1 MRGSARG
8 PVKRGV
14 SEFVGILHGY
24 DIFRWSREHL
34 TATTNLM
41 LVLSVATLLLAR
53 YQLPGWVPAAGGAG
67 SYLAYLS
74 VLLFGIS
81 AALFAL
87 FRAVLYFIEHLMDQS
102 VDAAEGIS
110 GTPPR
115 AMRGK
120 SRDEVVDSV
129 SSRLQRSIGLWWRAR
144 TLAIHS
150 APVLIPAVI
159 FYLLGVACLVIF
171 LVHFG

>member
-1 MRGSARG
+1 MGRSGRG

-14 SEFVGILHGY
+14 REFVGILEGY
-24 DIFRWSREHL
+24 DFFRWSRDHL

-41 LVLSVATLLLAR
+41 LVLSVATLLLAWS
-53 YQLPGWVPAAGGAG
+53 QIPGWVTAESGDGR
-67 SYLAYLS
+67 YLVYLS
-74 VLLFGIS
+74 LLLFGVS

-110 GTPPR
+110 GAPR
-115 AMRGK
+115 KAMRGK
-120 SRDEVVDSV
+120 SREEVVDSV

-150 APVLIPAVI
+150 APLLIPAVI
-159 FYLLGVACLVIF
+159 FYLLGIACLVIF
-171 LVHFG
+171 FVAFR